1 MPASGY
7 SRRRAAAKAN
17 KSEHYVERR
26 KALIDAAATVFQEKG
41 FSGASIDDIAQAAGL
56 DRASIY
62 YYAGGKQELFDEIVL
77 GAFGANI
84 QMAEEI
90 RDADSPP
97 EEKLSKVIEALLVSY
112 ARYYPYLYVFLQ
124 ENVRRLQPSRRR
136 KGAAEG
142 VDHVDMYRRFERAL
156 ESIVQEGMDA
166 GVFRSDISARL
177 ATYGI
182 LGMVNWSHRWF
193 DPNGPIDATEV
204 GRAFAKLACDGLV
217 ARRG

>member
-1 MPASGY
+1 MTASAY

-26 KALIDAAATVFQEKG
+26 RALVDAAATVFQEKG

-77 GAFGANI
+77 DAFGANI
-84 QMAEEI
+84 EMAEAI
-90 RDADSPP
+90 RDTDSPP
-97 EEKLSKVIEALLVSY
+97 VDKLSKLIESLLVSY
-112 ARYYPYLYVFLQ
+112 AQHYPYLYVFLQ
-124 ENVRRLQPSRRR
+124 ENVRRLQPNKRN
-136 KGAAEG
+136 KG

-156 ESIVQEGMDA
+156 ESIVQEGIDG
-166 GVFRSDISARL
+166 GVFRADISARL

-182 LGMVNWSHRWF
+182 LGMINWSHRWF
-193 DPNGPIDATEV
+193 DPNGPIDAIEV
-204 GRAFAKLACDGLV
+204 GRAFARMACDGLV
-217 ARRG
+217 VRR